1 MNHTKMLELANFMEN
16 LEAERFNM
24 GYWVSYF
31 DYDQDDE
38 QIVYEENE
46 YLDINDCN
54 TAGCIAGWTVAL
66 EYGGAFNIDEDIHQD
81 SEDYYDFGVKNYARM
96 LLGLKQSEA
105 DRLFLFDLRS
115 VWFDYRKDYDLTEYY
130 QYLND
135 ENTLYAI
142 NEEEIKP
149 KHVAD
154 MLRRIVKGDIVL

>member
-31 DYDQDDE
+31 DYDE
-38 QIVYEENE
+38 YNLKNVYEENE
-46 YLDINDCN
+46 VLDINDCN
-54 TAGCIAGWTVAL
+54 TAGCIAGWVVAL
-66 EYGGAFNIDEDIHQD
+66 ENNGAVDITEVSDEPYD
-81 SEDYYDFGVKNYARM
+81 YDFGVKNYALM
-96 LLGLKQSEA
+96 VLGLKESEA
-105 DRLFLFDLRS
+105 DRLFLFNLGS

-130 QYLND
+130 QYLQD

-154 MLRRIVKGDIVL
+154 MLRRIVSGEVVL

>member
-31 DYDQDDE
+31 DYDE
-38 QIVYEENE
+38 YNLKNVYEENE
-46 YLDINDCN
+46 VLDINDCN
-54 TAGCIAGWTVAL
+54 TASCIAGWVVAL
-66 EYGGAFNIDEDIHQD
+66 ENNGAVDITEVSDEPYD
-81 SEDYYDFGVKNYARM
+81 YDFGVKNYARM
-96 LLGLKQSEA
+96 VLGLKESEA
-105 DRLFLFDLRS
+105 DRLFLFNLGS

-130 QYLND
+130 QYLQD

-154 MLRRIVKGDIVL
+154 MLRRIVKGEIVL